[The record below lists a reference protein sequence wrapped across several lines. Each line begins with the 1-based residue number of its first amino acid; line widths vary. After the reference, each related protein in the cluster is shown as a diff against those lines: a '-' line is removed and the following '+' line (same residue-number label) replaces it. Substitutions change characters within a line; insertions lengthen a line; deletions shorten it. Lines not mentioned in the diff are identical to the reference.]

1 MNLTPPLPADPTLD
15 EMRLALAP
23 VIPAHAAFDGW
34 GEAALEQAALSL
46 GLVPAQARLAFPD
59 GAVGMID
66 AWYGWIDAEMARR
79 LPPAAI
85 AAMRF
90 RDRIRAMILAR
101 LDIALPDRE
110 AARRAIAVL
119 ASPQNVAT
127 GIRLG
132 WRAADAMWRLAGD
145 TATDLNHYTKR
156 LTLSAIYAASV
167 LVWLDDESEE
177 QADTRAFVDRRI
189 DGVMRF
195 EKLKAGLRIDPER
208 RFNVA
213 RFLGRL
219 RYPPV

>member
-1 MNLTPPLPADPTLD
+1 MKAMILPPDPTLD
-15 EMRLALAP
+15 EMRAALAP
-23 VIPAHAAFDGW
+23 VIPGHAAFDGW
-34 GEAALEQAALSL
+34 GAAALEQAAASL
-46 GLVPAQARLAFPD
+46 GLVPEQARLAFPD

-66 AWYGWIDAEMARR
+66 AWYGWIDGEMARL
-79 LPPAAI
+79 LPPDAI

-101 LDIALPDRE
+101 LDLALPDRE

-119 ASPQNVAT
+119 ASPWNVAAAT
-127 GIRLG
+127 RLG

-156 LTLSAIYAASV
+156 LTLAGIYAATL
-167 LVWLDDESEE
+167 LVWLDDDSED

-195 EKLKAGLRIDPER
+195 EKLKAGWRTDPER
-208 RFNVA
+208 RFDVA